1 MFQHWHKR
9 EPMAA
14 AVYNSP
20 NPQMFLASSRVRWA
34 WCACLLLT
42 QLAWASDWR
51 APESQL
57 AARIA
62 ALTGPGVISLDVR
75 NASSIAPSEVEEI
88 RRGVTAILATS
99 GVQVWQPE
107 QAGIEVRVVLSEN
120 LEDYVWVAEVH
131 KGAAEPGIAMVS
143 VSRPAAALLA
153 ENAPPLALHA
163 TNLVSRPNPIL
174 DAALLEGPPRRLLV
188 LGTEAVGVYEWNSS
202 QWTLAQVL
210 PVHTDHSLPRDPRGR
225 IVPARDH
232 LFDAYLPGVACHST
246 NSNPITL
253 DCQPSDDSWPLQ
265 TPESKLSAFFS
276 PARNFFTGAIVPG
289 IGNQRSAPPFY
300 SAAAIPRANYTL
312 WVLSGVDGELHLLDG
327 INHQILTKVR
337 WGSDIAGVAAR
348 CRRGWQVVA
357 SSAQP
362 DGGDSLE
369 AFEFPDHEP
378 VAVSQKLTLNGNLTA
393 LWTARDGASATAVY
407 RDSDS
412 GNYEAVQL
420 TLTCGQ

>member
-1 MFQHWHKR
+1 
-9 EPMAA
+9 MAA

-20 NPQMFLASSRVRWA
+20 HPEMFLPSSRVRWA
-34 WCACLLLT
+34 WCACLLVT
-42 QLAWASDWR
+42 RLAGASDWR

-57 AARIA
+57 ATKIA
-62 ALTGPGVISLDVR
+62 ALTGASVISLDVR
-75 NASSIAPSEVEEI
+75 NASSIAPADVEEI
-88 RRGVTAILATS
+88 RRGLTAILGTS
-99 GVQVWQPE
+99 GVQVWQPD

-131 KGAAEPGIAMVS
+131 KGAAEPGIVMIS
-143 VSRPAAALLA
+143 ISRPASRLPT
-153 ENAPPLALHA
+153 ENSPPLTLHS
-163 TNLVSRPNPIL
+163 TKLVARPDPIL

-188 LGTEAVGVYEWNSS
+188 LGTEVVAIYDWDSS
-202 QWTLAQVL
+202 QWALAQVV
-210 PVHTDHSLPRDPRGR
+210 PIHSDHSQPRDPRGR
-225 IVPARDH
+225 IVPAKDH
-232 LFDAYLPGVACHST
+232 LFDAYLAGLACRST
-246 NSNPITL
+246 NSNPVGM

-265 TPESKLSAFFS
+265 TRESGLSAFFS

-300 SAAAIPRANYTL
+300 SAAALPRANYTL

-327 INHQILTKVR
+327 INHQILTKVH

-348 CRRGWQVVA
+348 CRPGWQVLA
-357 SSAQP
+357 TTADSDS
-362 DGGDSLE
+362 GDSLE
-369 AFEFPDHEP
+369 AFEFADHEP
-378 VAVSQKLTLNGNLTA
+378 VPVSQKLNLNGSLTA
-393 LWTARDGASATAVY
+393 LWTGHDGGSATAVY